1 MNVLVTGGC
10 GFLGSHVIDKILSS
24 NNLNLDINIVDDL
37 STGNLNNIQHLLDEN
52 KINQL
57 HLKRIQDLNNNEV
70 EECDIILHFAASVG
84 VKNIV
89 SSPHQ
94 TLLNNI
100 ESTIGTL
107 DIARQSKSCRAF
119 IFISTSE
126 VYGEGQHRID
136 NRGRLIPFSEHD
148 QMIVGNLD
156 HLRWS
161 YPAAKAMDEFLVKS
175 FCEENDIN
183 YVILRPFNVS
193 GPRQTG
199 EYGMVIPKFVDLALT
214 NKDIPIYE
222 NGKQVRTFTHVFD
235 FSKIFVKI
243 MESVINNSN
252 KYHICNIAS
261 PHYCTINEL
270 TNMIINETS
279 SLSKIQRDV
288 DIYKKYGKA
297 FQDTH
302 TRIADIDMMRSLIGP
317 HKFKNISDIVSDV
330 TSYIKEGNIHGN
342 RD

>member
-1 MNVLVTGGC
+1 MVKKT
-10 GFLGSHVIDKILSS
+10 FAIWILILLMPTYAYAWCSS
-24 NNLNLDINIVDDL
+24 PMAPSVPSNWNKPTRPMKPSVPFCVNEWNNTHTCDEWTI
-37 STGNLNNIQHLLDEN
+37 SSYNNDVSFYN
-52 KINQL
+52 TQL
-57 HLKRIQDLNNNEV
+57 QRYNNEV

-100 ESTIGTL
+100 ESTIGAL

-136 NRGRLIPFSEHD
+136 NKGSLIPFSEHD
-148 QMIVGNLD
+148 TMIVGNLD

-175 FCEENDIN
+175 FCEENNIN
-183 YVILRPFNVS
+183 YAILRPFNIS

-214 NKDIPIYE
+214 NKDI
-222 NGKQVRTFTHVFD
+222 H
-235 FSKIFVKI
+235 
-243 MESVINNSN
+243 
-252 KYHICNIAS
+252 
-261 PHYCTINEL
+261 
-270 TNMIINETS
+270 
-279 SLSKIQRDV
+279 LS
-288 DIYKKYGKA
+288 
-297 FQDTH
+297 T
-302 TRIADIDMMRSLIGP
+302 
-317 HKFKNISDIVSDV
+317 
-330 TSYIKEGNIHGN
+330 
-342 RD
+342 